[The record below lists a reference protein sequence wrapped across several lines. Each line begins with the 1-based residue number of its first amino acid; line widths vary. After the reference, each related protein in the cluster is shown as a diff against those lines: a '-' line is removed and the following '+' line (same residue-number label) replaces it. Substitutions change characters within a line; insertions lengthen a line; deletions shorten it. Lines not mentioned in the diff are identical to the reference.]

1 MFPEGTPDPEY
12 PDNPR
17 QNGVRKDKRNLVQ
30 EWQDKHQVTGAQG
43 CGGHGRAG
51 LQGVGLRAEA
61 WLCPLQGARYV
72 WNRTALIQAS
82 QDPSVTH
89 LMGKDPPPPPR
100 APPRPP
106 RPPPRP
112 PPPPPPPAPP
122 PPPPPEGFL
131 GRETWSMKRNET
143 SAGTPPW
150 WR

>member
-82 QDPSVTH
+82 QDPGVTH
-89 LMGKDPPPPPR
+89 LMGLFEPGNTNHEKEQDLIRDPSLVEMTEV
-100 APPRPP
+100 A
-106 RPPPRP
+106 
-112 PPPPPPPAPP
+112 
-122 PPPPPEGFL
+122 L
-131 GRETWSMKRNET
+131 
-143 SAGTPPW
+143 
-150 WR
+150 